1 MGEIAFSFAI
11 FFLYAKL
18 FALGRYWV
26 TIGGLFVPVFV
37 VRTLIANWGKL
48 RYLPHLAFMCS
59 YPIVVYL
66 IHIGFGT
73 IYAVSLDRFL
83 LSYSLWAVSMI
94 VIWCGFQPCSVVRDV
109 NPTKVL
115 LVLLFLGAVQYVGL
129 QYFRS
134 TIGYD
139 IVQPIS
145 INNFYS
151 GYLHILTNE
160 QVRAVGS
167 YYEPSMFGRV
177 TVTLGMMLL
186 AKDKK
191 ILKFLA
197 FSVVGFILSKS
208 FVIITFTVV
217 AFGLFVGSQ
226 KKRVAFMILFVVFT
240 MALAWPV
247 LQQRLRG
254 TDSGIAGNS
263 TMVRIVLPIYVL
275 SKILPAYP
283 YGVPIGSNEMVVK
296 QTTWQLAIFEE
307 AKITNGF
314 YEVVMY
320 FGACILVPLA
330 MIGWAVVRS
339 ARKKDLPMMLA
350 FLYLA
355 MATGA
360 SGSYLAIE
368 SSLLIALFTI
378 SMRRASSS
386 EVWNVRDCKVEAVF
400 V

>member
-1 MGEIAFSFAI
+1 MGEIAISFTI

-37 VRTLIANWGKL
+37 VKTLIANWGKF
-48 RYLPHLAFMCS
+48 RYLPHLAFMCL
-59 YPIVVYL
+59 YPIFVYL

-94 VIWCGFQPCSVVRDV
+94 VIWCGFQPCSIVREF

-115 LVLLFLGAVQYVGL
+115 LVLLVLGAVQYIGL
-129 QYFRS
+129 QYFGM
-134 TIGYD
+134 TFGYD

-145 INNFYS
+145 INDFYS
-151 GYLHILTNE
+151 SYLHILTSDK
-160 QVRAVGS
+160 VRAVGS

-177 TVTLGMMLL
+177 IVTLAMMIL
-186 AKDKK
+186 AKDKR
-191 ILKFLA
+191 IIKFLA
-197 FSVVGFILSKS
+197 FSLVGFLLSTS
-208 FVIITFTVV
+208 FVIITFAVV

-226 KKRVAFMILFVVFT
+226 KRRAAFMILFVVFT

-247 LQQRLRG
+247 LQQRLSGSNR
-254 TDSGIAGNS
+254 GIAGNS
-263 TMVRIVLPIYVL
+263 TMVRVVLPIYVL
-275 SKILPAYP
+275 SKVLPAYP
-283 YGVPIGSNEMVVK
+283 YGVPIGSNETVVK
-296 QTTWQLAIFEE
+296 QTTWQFAIFEE
-307 AKITNGF
+307 SKITNGF

-320 FGACILVPLA
+320 FGACILLPLA

-386 EVWNVRDCKVEAVF
+386 EVWNVKDCKVAAVLA
-400 V
+400 